1 MFGELPVLTNLI
13 LHLQSLARIHS
24 GVIEAP
30 KLSFGSDL
38 RRDRAG
44 RGCCN
49 GSGATEGLMHDLVW
63 LRRIRMT
70 REGGLIVIW
79 GRKNG
84 Q

>member
-13 LHLQSLARIHS
+13 VHLQSLGRIHS

-38 RRDRAG
+38 RRDRAD
-44 RGCCN
+44 RGVCN
-49 GSGATEGLMHDLVW
+49 RSGAAERLMHDLVW
-63 LRRIRMT
+63 LRRIRI
-70 REGGLIVIW
+70 RRKGGLIFIW